1 MEIYT
6 VEEILGWKHG
16 EHFVPASVQ
25 LSACFKYD
33 PAFVNGY
40 HMSPSL
46 NDLIHLITT
55 ISKKKKKTTAK

>member
-6 VEEILGWKHG
+6 VEEILVLKNE
-16 EHFVPASVQ
+16 EHFVPASVL

-46 NDLIHLITT
+46 NDLIHLIIT
-55 ISKKKKKTTAK
+55 ISN